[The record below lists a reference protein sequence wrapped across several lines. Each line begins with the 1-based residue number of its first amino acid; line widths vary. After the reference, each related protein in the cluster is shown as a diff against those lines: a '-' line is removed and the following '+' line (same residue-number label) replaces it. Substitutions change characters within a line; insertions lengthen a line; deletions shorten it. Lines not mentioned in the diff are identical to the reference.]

1 MSKKTLW
8 RTTPLFR
15 VVIEEVLSK
24 PEGILESEIIEI
36 LKKRYDIDVS
46 KPELYQALI
55 KLELNGFI
63 KVEHIGKEMK
73 IRPSKTMMDQLL
85 GGSR

>member
-1 MSKKTLW
+1 MSKKPLW
-8 RTTPLFR
+8 RTAPLFR

-24 PEGILESEIIEI
+24 PDGILESELIEI
-36 LKKRYDIDVS
+36 LKKRYDMDIS

-73 IRPSKTMMDQLL
+73 VRPSKTMMNQLL
-85 GGSR
+85 GGSQ

>member
-1 MSKKTLW
+1 MSKKPLW
-8 RTTPLFR
+8 RTAPLFR

-24 PEGILESEIIEI
+24 PDGILESELIEI
-36 LKKRYDIDVS
+36 LKKRYDMDIS

-73 IRPSKTMMDQLL
+73 IRPSKTMMNQLL
-85 GGSR
+85 GASQ

>member
-8 RTTPLFR
+8 RTAPLFR

-24 PEGILESEIIEI
+24 PDGILESELIEI
-36 LKKRYDIDVS
+36 LKKRYDMDIS

-63 KVEHIGKEMK
+63 RVEHIGKEMK
-73 IRPSKTMMDQLL
+73 IRPSKTMMNQLL
-85 GGSR
+85 GTSQ